1 MDMAKEELPEDQSFA
16 DELNR
21 HGLLLNDAGYVRWD
35 KQNPKHPR
43 NWSGKRKAY
52 NTIVI
57 LCLEFITYV
66 ILEFDP
72 NLGLKLKLEDADGDE

>member
-1 MDMAKEELPEDQSFA
+1 MNHDKEASERDSFSEELQ
-16 DELNR
+16 R
-21 HGLLLNDAGYVRWD
+21 HGFLLNAEGYIRWD

-57 LCLEFITYV
+57 LCLEFITCAFLALV
-66 ILEFDP
+66 RVP
-72 NLGLKLKLEDADGDE
+72 H